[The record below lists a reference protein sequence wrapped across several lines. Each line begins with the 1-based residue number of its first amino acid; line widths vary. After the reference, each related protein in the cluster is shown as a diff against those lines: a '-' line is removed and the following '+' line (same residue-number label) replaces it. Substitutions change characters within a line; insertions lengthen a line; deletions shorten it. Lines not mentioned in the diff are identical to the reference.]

1 MSPVRHVG
9 FYTEGPP
16 FEGDSVERGALGGSE
31 TAFVE
36 ITRAMAR
43 LGCEVTAFNNCA
55 RPAIHRGVEYHPFK
69 SSLPTLAK
77 RRFDVMVVSRFF
89 GFFNLPI
96 KAELK
101 VLWNHDTL
109 ESAGGLRNIQD
120 EIDLFFV
127 LSRFHRDNYL
137 TRLPQLDDR
146 MVVTRNGLNFE
157 LLDGSAE
164 GAARDPD
171 KLMYASRPERGLKP
185 LLEEIWPRLK
195 EARPGLK
202 LHICGYDVDRASLDP
217 KLPPLYDYLDFLAR
231 GDPAV
236 TVLGSLPKREY
247 YRHLAESAMLVYP
260 CTFPEISCIVALEAQ
275 ALGTPILTSDS
286 FALSES
292 VASPEFRVKGR
303 PGAPRYVRDYVD
315 RALKLLSDPEGTSK
329 TASECRAKVRERYSW
344 DQVAK
349 EWMRIFD
356 LSLRARETRRLIV
369 ESSAVQRR
377 DVLLV

>member
-1 MSPVRHVG
+1 VG

-36 ITRAMAR
+36 VTRAMAR

-55 RPAIHRGVEYHPFK
+55 APALHRGVEYHPFK

-96 KAELK
+96 KAQLK

-109 ESAGGLRNIQD
+109 ESAGALRNIQD

-157 LLDGSAE
+157 LLDRSAV
-164 GAARDPD
+164 GVARDPD

-195 EARPGLK
+195 EARPGLR
-202 LHICGYDVDRASLDP
+202 LYICGYTVARDDLDP
-217 KLPPLYDYLDFLAR
+217 SLPSLYEYLDMVAR
-231 GDPAV
+231 GDPSV
-236 TVLGSLPKREY
+236 TVLGALPKSEY
-247 YRHLAESAMLVYP
+247 YRHLAESAMVVYP

-286 FALSES
+286 YALSET
-292 VASPEFRVKGR
+292 VVTEQFRVRGR
-303 PGAPRYVRDYVD
+303 PGTPAYNRDYVD
-315 RALKLLSDPEGTSK
+315 RALRLLSDPGGT
-329 TASECRAKVRERYSW
+329 ARIAAAARAKVRERYSW

-356 LSLRARETRRLIV
+356 LSLRARETRRLLV
-369 ESSAVQRR
+369 ESTAGQRR

>member
-1 MSPVRHVG
+1 MSPVRTVG

-36 ITRAMAR
+36 MTRAMAR
-43 LGCEVTAFNNCA
+43 LGCEITAFNNCA
-55 RPAIHRGVEYHPFK
+55 APALHRGVEYHPFR

-96 KAELK
+96 KAQLK

-109 ESAGGLRNIQD
+109 ESAGALRNIQD

-157 LLDGSAE
+157 LLDRSAD
-164 GAARDPD
+164 GAERDPD
-171 KLMYASRPERGLKP
+171 KLMYVSRPERGLKP

-195 EARPGLK
+195 EARPK
-202 LHICGYDVDRASLDP
+202 LRLCICGYDVAKCDLDP
-217 KLPPLYDYLDFLAR
+217 SLPRLYEYLDMLAAR
-231 GDPAV
+231 DPSV
-236 TVLGSLPKREY
+236 TVLGALPKSEY
-247 YRHLAESAMLVYP
+247 YRHLAGSAMLVYP
-260 CTFPEISCIVALEAQ
+260 CTFPEISCIAALEAQ

-286 FALSES
+286 FALSETVVS
-292 VASPEFRVKGR
+292 DRFRVKGR
-303 PGAPRYVRDYVD
+303 PGTPAYNRDFVD
-315 RALKLLSDPEGTSK
+315 RALKLLSDTEGT
-329 TASECRAKVRERYSW
+329 ARAAEQCRAKVRELHSW
-344 DQVAK
+344 DQVAG

-369 ESSAVQRR
+369 ESSTGQRR
-377 DVLLV
+377 DGLLV

>member
-1 MSPVRHVG
+1 VG

-16 FEGDSVERGALGGSE
+16 FEGDSVERGPLGGSE

-43 LGCEVTAFNNCA
+43 LGCEVTAFNNCTE
-55 RPAIHRGVEYHPFK
+55 PAIHRGVEYHPFR

-96 KAELK
+96 KASLK

-109 ESAGGLRNIQD
+109 ENPGALRNIQD

-157 LLDGSAE
+157 LIDRSAE
-164 GAARDPD
+164 GARRDPN
-171 KLMYASRPERGLKP
+171 KLLYASRPERGLKP

-195 EARPGLK
+195 EARPGLR
-202 LHICGYDVDRASLDP
+202 LHICGYTVDRANLDP
-217 KLPPLYDYLDFLAR
+217 QLPELYDYLDFLADR
-231 GDPAV
+231 DPDV
-236 TVLGSLPKREY
+236 TVLGALPKRDY

-286 FALSES
+286 YALSES
-292 VASPEFRVKGR
+292 VAPPEFRVKGR
-303 PGAPRYVRDYVD
+303 PGGNEWIRGYVE
-315 RALKLLSDPEGTSK
+315 RALKLLGDPEGTAR
-329 TASECRAKVRERYSW
+329 TAAKAREAIREKYSW

-349 EWMRIFD
+349 EWMRVFE
-356 LSLRARETRRLIV
+356 LSLRARETRRLFV
-369 ESSAVQRR
+369 ESSTSQRPR
-377 DVLLV
+377 DGLLV